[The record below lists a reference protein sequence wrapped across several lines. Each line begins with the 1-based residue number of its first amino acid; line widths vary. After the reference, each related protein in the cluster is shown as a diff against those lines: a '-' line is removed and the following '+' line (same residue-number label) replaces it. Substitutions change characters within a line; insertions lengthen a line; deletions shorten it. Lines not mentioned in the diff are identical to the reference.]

1 MTLFTL
7 FLNYTPDLVL
17 LFMAA
22 LGLNG
27 VLWMGSFGAACMIEE
42 DRNIYYSSIT
52 WRGSFSD
59 HVLYYEQPLCCH
71 GVLGIWT
78 YGQLCAALCL

>member
-27 VLWMGSFGAACMIEE
+27 VLWMGSLGAAWKIEE
-42 DRNIYYSSIT
+42 DSNIYYGFIT
-52 WRGSFSD
+52 WRRTLRV
-59 HVLYYEQPLCCH
+59 HILYSGQSLCSRSR
-71 GVLGIWT
+71 LGIWT
-78 YGQLCAALCL
+78 YAQLCAAFLL

>member
-27 VLWMGSFGAACMIEE
+27 VLWMGSLGAAWKIEE
-42 DRNIYYSSIT
+42 GSNIYYGFIT
-52 WRGSFSD
+52 WRR
-59 HVLYYEQPLCCH
+59 
-71 GVLGIWT
+71 
-78 YGQLCAALCL
+78 